1 MRLFGKRDIK
11 IVSILVVF
19 ALLIC
24 IPLSFADDQN
34 EKYNV
39 YDDTG
44 TLSDE
49 QVDDLEDKI
58 RNFVETYQFD
68 LVFFFSGDYESS
80 YNVASLSDICEFFYQ
95 EYDCGFG
102 SEKSGIIIGVDKAK
116 GEYDYKIYGSLPEGL
131 KKEAVS
137 IILDSVL
144 SEYRYH
150 FHDMYRGIADTV
162 DLFDAALSKREVK
175 LFDFADLLTDS
186 EEEAIRGRIAKFRDQ
201 YQMDLVYFTTD
212 SVYFNGEFHLFLKDT
227 YDYLNFGYKDSNDGV
242 MFGLDM
248 NTRSYETITNGAA
261 QDKIPWQK
269 IGKYEERFVESLRV
283 GNYKKAINEHIDLME
298 YIVTGQY
305 LDEERLSMMI
315 IGILISLAA
324 ALLITVA
331 AAFSQRIVTRRIAA
345 TEYIVPGSFRLTR
358 NSDVYSHTTITKTKK
373 SSESSGSGSGG
384 TSRGS
389 SGSSYG
395 HSGGKF

>member
-44 TLSDE
+44 TLSKD
-49 QVDDLEDKI
+49 QVNDLEDRI
-58 RNFVETYQFD
+58 RNFVETYQLD
-68 LVFFFSGDYESS
+68 LVFLFTDNYKSS
-80 YNVASLSDICEFFYQ
+80 YNAASLSDMCKLFYQ
-95 EYDCGFG
+95 EHECGYG
-102 SEKSGIIIGVDKAK
+102 SEKSGIIIGVDKEK